1 VAAGN
6 SGSDACNFSPA
17 RTALAT
23 TVAGTDST
31 DSRTQFSNVGRCI
44 DVFAPAL
51 NIKSSWNT
59 SNTATRVL
67 SGTSMAAPH
76 VAGAAALYLH
86 GKPNATPA
94 NVTYALLAT
103 ATRNALAGVPVG
115 TVNAYLYT
123 GLFNSTPANLPP
135 LARYGFSC
143 SGLTCTFNSNSSLD
157 DVGIT
162 TRSWNFGNGKN
173 GAGVTV
179 THAYTVA
186 GTYTTTLTV
195 RDAANLTSTIGKTF
209 TLPAARMRGRSTS
222 TRPSPPTTSASVA
235 TAGTSATER
244 PRRDAPRARCTARRT
259 RSTT

>member
-1 VAAGN
+1 
-6 SGSDACNFSPA
+6 
-17 RTALAT
+17 
-23 TVAGTDST
+23 
-31 DSRTQFSNVGRCI
+31 
-44 DVFAPAL
+44 
-51 NIKSSWNT
+51 
-59 SNTATRVL
+59 
-67 SGTSMAAPH
+67 MAAPH

-209 TLPAARMRGRSTS
+209 TLPAAGGQAGR
-222 TRPSPPTTSASVA
+222 PPNADFTAFPN
-235 TAGTSATER
+235 AGTVDVDASLSTDDFGIGSYRWDFGDGTTATGR
-244 PRRDAPRARCTARRT
+244 TARKVYSAPNTFYNVTLTVYDLAGQSARKT
-259 RSTT
+259 IQVYPNSH